1 MPQSQWPTG
10 WRNMETN
17 PQQKLNRWNLN
28 RVAEEPSCANAVI
41 KVSGVLNMCFLPNLQ
56 AAQKIEQA
64 RGKSKKQSCQPLNSN
79 KSGKNWATCLE
90 LLWSGAGLA
99 LVYCC
104 ATAALL
110 PLIHR
115 NSICAVELL
124 FEPGI
129 INDTG
134 A

>member
-1 MPQSQWPTG
+1 
-10 WRNMETN
+10 METN
-17 PQQKLNRWNLN
+17 PQQKSNRWNLN

-56 AAQKIEQA
+56 AAQKMEQA
-64 RGKSKKQSCQPLNSN
+64 RGKSKNNPANRSTAI
-79 KSGKNWATCLE
+79 KNWATCLE